1 MHQRLCTLRALGA
14 FLAIVTSGLAVL
26 HAGQSAAPAPPDAAT
41 IDRKVDEL
49 LNAHVKVNGFSGTV
63 LLASE
68 GKPLV
73 AKGYGFA
80 NIEWQIPNS
89 PQTKF
94 RIGSVTKQFTSM
106 LIMQLREAGKVK
118 LEDSVCAYVAPCP
131 EAWKPVTIHHL
142 LTHTSGIPT
151 YTGIAS
157 WRETNMVPKSVD
169 QIVAIVRDL
178 PLEWA
183 PGERYAYNNSGYF
196 LLGVV
201 IEKATGK
208 KYEQALQDMILTP
221 LGMKDTGYDWSKT
234 ILPRRASGYAGP
246 GDARTNAAALD
257 MQQPYAAGAM
267 YSTVEDLLRWDQALY
282 TTTLVPEAAKK
293 IMWTPFKSSY
303 AYGWVVPEP
312 GPPTFG
318 HQRLAHGGGINGF
331 SSGLI
336 RVPEKKLTSI
346 VLANSETSNAFNV
359 ARDLLAI
366 AYGEPYTLP
375 VARTV
380 AAVDPKIFDE
390 YAGKYEL
397 KPGFVLTVTREGNS
411 LMAQATGQGTI
422 RAVPGVGD
430 GLLREGGPDDR
441 HLRQGGWPH
450 HPPRDQSGRAKPA
463 VQETAI
469 TDGSGLWA
477 LGSRRPKAY
486 SLARTADHVP
496 EPAPSNSRRPP
507 IESPSTV
514 PVKIPCVFEPSMLNA
529 TAKAISFSLIVPS
542 SSETP

>member
-1 MHQRLCTLRALGA
+1 MMPRMHQRLCTLRALGA

-26 HAGQSAAPAPPDAAT
+26 HAGQSAAPAPPDAAM

-221 LGMKDTGYDWSKT
+221 LGMKDTGYDWSRT

-282 TTTLVPEAAKK
+282 TTTLLPEAAKK

-397 KPGFVLTVTREGNS
+397 KPGFLLTVTREGNS
-411 LMAQATGQGTI
+411 LMAQATGQGQFALYPESETVFFAKVAPMTI
-422 RAVPGVGD
+422 TFTRGD
-430 GLLREGGPDDR
+430 GRIT
-441 HLRQGGWPH
+441 HLVINQGGQNQLFKRLP
-450 HPPRDQSGRAKPA
+450 
-463 VQETAI
+463 
-469 TDGSGLWA
+469 
-477 LGSRRPKAY
+477 
-486 SLARTADHVP
+486 
-496 EPAPSNSRRPP
+496 
-507 IESPSTV
+507 
-514 PVKIPCVFEPSMLNA
+514 
-529 TAKAISFSLIVPS
+529 
-542 SSETP
+542 

>member
-234 ILPRRASGYAGP
+234 ILPRRASGYSGP

-303 AYGWVVPEP
+303 AYGWVVPDP
-312 GPPTFG
+312 GPATFG
-318 HQRLAHGGGINGF
+318 HRRLAHGGGINGF

-336 RVPEKKLTSI
+336 SVPEKKLTSI

-411 LMAQATGQGTI
+411 LMAQATGQGQFALYPESETVFFAKVAQMTVTFA
-422 RAVPGVGD
+422 RGD
-430 GLLREGGPDDR
+430 GRIT
-441 HLRQGGWPH
+441 HLVINQGGQNQLFKRLP
-450 HPPRDQSGRAKPA
+450 
-463 VQETAI
+463 
-469 TDGSGLWA
+469 
-477 LGSRRPKAY
+477 
-486 SLARTADHVP
+486 
-496 EPAPSNSRRPP
+496 
-507 IESPSTV
+507 
-514 PVKIPCVFEPSMLNA
+514 
-529 TAKAISFSLIVPS
+529 
-542 SSETP
+542 